1 MYFGTELALCPEV
14 QGTFGLDIN
23 VQNVLVFTDRVVPS
37 TVGVSFV
44 LGNMFRSFL
53 LNNRF
58 VITFFFSLSRFS
70 LLLSRSSNPGSHTS
84 RLFSPPLHYVRSVP
98 CIFYREKI
106 FALSFLVD
114 SRRIAPTHS
123 RRSQQLLILFIFL
136 QRNLRDP
143 TTVGL
148 EIPAPTL
155 AALEGNY

>member
-1 MYFGTELALCPEV
+1 M
-14 QGTFGLDIN
+14 
-23 VQNVLVFTDRVVPS
+23 
-37 TVGVSFV
+37 

-114 SRRIAPTHS
+114 SRRIVATHS
-123 RRSQQLLILFIFL
+123 INRRYQKMTHFYFANKFKISPRRDSSSRTSTITSSIRGLPLLIFY
-136 QRNLRDP
+136 RDDRIHSKHNG
-143 TTVGL
+143 TTVVY
-148 EIPAPTL
+148 I
-155 AALEGNY
+155 